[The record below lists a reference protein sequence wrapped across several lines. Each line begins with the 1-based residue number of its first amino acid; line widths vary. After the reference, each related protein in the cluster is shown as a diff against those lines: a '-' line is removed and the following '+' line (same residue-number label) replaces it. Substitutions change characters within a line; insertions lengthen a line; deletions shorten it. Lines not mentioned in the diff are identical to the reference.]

1 MSKRVACGNNR
12 YQPKSSPQYW
22 CTLVDAGSD
31 TAGREHSERA
41 APWTTGSDSLTR
53 SNRPGRFSGQF
64 YAFQHGAG
72 RPLAL
77 RISGQLSLAGGIPDG
92 LQFAGEGTW
101 TSVRLRSSQET
112 RWPGSDISRV
122 ASAQVEV
129 AAGRDAGVKSLGP
142 CVHLL
147 CSQSF

>member
-77 RISGQLSLAGGIPDG
+77 RISGQLSLAEIGRASCRERVSFGE
-92 LQFAGEGTW
+92 FAGRFKQTSKHPVRRAFVTQPGTMS
-101 TSVRLRSSQET
+101 TL
-112 RWPGSDISRV
+112 
-122 ASAQVEV
+122 
-129 AAGRDAGVKSLGP
+129 
-142 CVHLL
+142 
-147 CSQSF
+147 